1 MEEIGGGVNSRHRRY
16 PNFISKDFL
25 FLYVKNLFVR
35 GNTYVEDLILM
46 REVKVM
52 YVETNMIFH
61 IYLCVFQKRLMCVS
75 SVS

>member
-1 MEEIGGGVNSRHRRY
+1 MRTRHRRY

-25 FLYVKNLFVR
+25 FLYVENLFVR

-46 REVKVM
+46 REIKVM
-52 YVETNMIFH
+52 YVEPNMIFH
-61 IYLCVFQKRLMCVS
+61 IYLCVSQKRLMCVS